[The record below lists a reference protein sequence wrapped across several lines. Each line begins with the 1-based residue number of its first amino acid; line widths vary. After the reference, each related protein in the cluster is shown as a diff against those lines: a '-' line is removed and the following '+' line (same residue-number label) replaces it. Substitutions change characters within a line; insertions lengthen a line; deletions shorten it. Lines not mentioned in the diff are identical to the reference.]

1 MITWKDF
8 VLDDV
13 VGPVLSFLNETEEQE
28 LSCREMRF
36 GSTSIRNDAKVAI
49 QETGQEQRPAR
60 MVGQSSLISAQ
71 TDMEV
76 GRCDR
81 ANSSSRRRGED

>member
-1 MITWKDF
+1 MIIWKDF

-13 VGPVLSFLNETEEQE
+13 VGPVLAFTPEQDE
-28 LSCREMRF
+28 SCREMRF
-36 GSTSIRNDAKVAI
+36 GSTSIRNDVKRAI

-60 MVGQSSLISAQ
+60 MVGQSSLLSAQ

-76 GRCDR
+76 GREIR
-81 ANSSSRRRGED
+81 AKSSSRLRGEG